1 MLKREVAHDFF
12 LAFVFASGSEKVA
25 HDEMLKREDLWKEL
39 KRQLSDLSGFLVG
52 LIALGLVQVVGPLG
66 FSLDCDP
73 HRCLRLLGLG
83 VPTISPG
90 LGRTQPR

>member
-1 MLKREVAHDFF
+1 M
-12 LAFVFASGSEKVA
+12 A
-25 HDEMLKREDLWKEL
+25 HDEMLKRKDLWKEL

-73 HRCLRLLGLG
+73 YRCLRLLGLG

>member
-1 MLKREVAHDFF
+1 MEGV
-12 LAFVFASGSEKVA
+12 EK
-25 HDEMLKREDLWKEL
+25 
-39 KRQLSDLSGFLVG
+39 QLSDLSGFLMG

-73 HRCLRLLGLG
+73 HRCLRILGLG
-83 VPTISPG
+83 VPTISLG

>member
-1 MLKREVAHDFF
+1 M
-12 LAFVFASGSEKVA
+12 A

-83 VPTISPG
+83 VPTKNSPQLYCSSSPVIKHTVIG
-90 LGRTQPR
+90 GVSIINTQ

>member
-1 MLKREVAHDFF
+1 MV
-12 LAFVFASGSEKVA
+12 

-66 FSLDCDP
+66 FNLDYDP
-73 HRCLRLLGLG
+73 CRCLRLLGLG

>member
-1 MLKREVAHDFF
+1 
-12 LAFVFASGSEKVA
+12 
-25 HDEMLKREDLWKEL
+25 MLKREDLWKEL

>member
-1 MLKREVAHDFF
+1 M
-12 LAFVFASGSEKVA
+12 A

-52 LIALGLVQVVGPLG
+52 LVQVVGPLG
-66 FSLDCDP
+66 FNLDCDP
-73 HRCLRLLGLG
+73 HRYLGLLGLG

-90 LGRTQPR
+90 LGRAQPR

>member
-1 MLKREVAHDFF
+1 M
-12 LAFVFASGSEKVA
+12 A

-52 LIALGLVQVVGPLG
+52 LISLSLVQVVGPLG

-83 VPTISPG
+83 VPTISLG